1 MHDLAHCVTAQ
12 CEVAAEVALDFLA
25 DGIAVGRWALGCFN
39 TLANGNGVVRGVSLF
54 DGQPLLAKPIADRM
68 RMLVEYHVG
77 SDAATLVPRI
87 IAKVVPGPIVGRR
100 ADQCLVSLLAWRDA
114 SMSDERWAR
123 LKATHE
129 AEIWL
134 VKSLLERGG

>member
-1 MHDLAHCVTAQ
+1 MDNLSHCVTTQ
-12 CEVAAEVALDFLA
+12 CEVGAEVALDFLA

-39 TLANGNGVVRGVSLF
+39 TLANGNGVFRGVSLF